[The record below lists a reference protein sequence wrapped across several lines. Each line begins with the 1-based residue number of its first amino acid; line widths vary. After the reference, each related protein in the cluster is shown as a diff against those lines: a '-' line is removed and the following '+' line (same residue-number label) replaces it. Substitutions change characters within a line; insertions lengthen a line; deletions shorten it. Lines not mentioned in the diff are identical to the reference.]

1 MKTAKAEEGV
11 EELPPQTSSVSL
23 SPKKRRCRG
32 GKEENGFFL
41 FLSQHK
47 TLSPSNGGEVCP
59 PMDER
64 GAHFHNGTR
73 TKEVA
78 LRHSVKFL
86 SLFVAFFPAAIES
99 DDSQLIPISER
110 GIKKTKSSLS
120 RLSYLRLRRAVAF
133 SGLMRQKDM
142 RFLFRLIF
150 QLQ

>member
-1 MKTAKAEEGV
+1 MKTATTEEGV

-41 FLSQHK
+41 FLSRQHK

-86 SLFVAFFPAAIES
+86 SLFCCF
-99 DDSQLIPISER
+99 
-110 GIKKTKSSLS
+110 
-120 RLSYLRLRRAVAF
+120 F
-133 SGLMRQKDM
+133 SGSD
-142 RFLFRLIF
+142 
-150 QLQ
+150 